1 MYINLHNIIN
11 NLIRRLHSIKE
22 SSLPANTPVPRN
34 NDSAETLDEETRAAD
49 SDDQDSVGLGMAES
63 GDETI
68 HASAP

>member
-1 MYINLHNIIN
+1 MYINLHNIKY

-22 SSLPANTPVPRN
+22 SSLPANTPVPHDN
-34 NDSAETLDEETRAAD
+34 ESAESLEEETRDTD
-49 SDDQDSVGLGMAES
+49 SEDQNSVGLGMAEE